1 MPAFGAYTGGLNV
14 TSQAFYPVF
23 PSGKFWVWMLGR
35 DAIYKI
41 HSRHLRA

>member
-1 MPAFGAYTGGLNV
+1 MPAFGAFTGGLNV
-14 TSQAFYPVF
+14 TSEAFYPVF

-35 DAIYKI
+35 DAVYKI